1 MPGGAH
7 AGQPMAGTAGRIEVL
22 GREQEQELIAQFL
35 DDFPRGPAILLIEGE
50 AGIGKTTLW
59 ESAVEAAVDRGHKV
73 LVTRAA
79 EAETKLA
86 YTALGDLL
94 EPAGRAVIAELPD
107 PQRKALE
114 AALLLAD
121 TPLLAP
127 DQRAVSLAGLAAL
140 RALAEAGPVLVAV
153 DDVQWLDL
161 PSARVMGF
169 VVRRLRHERVGVL
182 ASIRLGERAGDPVGL
197 RTALP
202 HRPASR
208 VPVGPMPAPTMGQLI
223 RARVGATLAP
233 PVVRKVHQA
242 AGGNPFF
249 ALEVARELARRGV
262 PEAGEAL
269 PIPDD
274 LRVL

>member
-1 MPGGAH
+1 MVRA
-7 AGQPMAGTAGRIEVL
+7 ADRIAVF
-22 GREQEQELIAQFL
+22 GREQEQEHIAEFL
-35 DDFPRGPAILLIEGE
+35 DEFPRGPAILLIEGE

-59 ESAVEAAVDRGHKV
+59 ESAVEAAVDRGHRV

-94 EPAGRAVIAELPD
+94 ELAGEAVIAALPG

-127 DQRAVSLAGLAAL
+127 DQRAVSLAALAAL
-140 RALAEAGPVLVAV
+140 RALAEASPVLVAV
-153 DDVQWLDL
+153 DDVQWLDV

-202 HRPASR
+202 HHPPRR
-208 VPVGPMPAPTMGQLI
+208 IPVGPMPA
-223 RARVGATLAP
+223 
-233 PVVRKVHQA
+233 A
-242 AGGNPFF
+242 AM
-249 ALEVARELARRGV
+249 VS
-262 PEAGEAL
+262 
-269 PIPDD
+269 
-274 LRVL
+274 